1 MRKMENIDFIEDFF
15 RQIEEKKC
23 ICFGAGRKLDE
34 ICADIPRL
42 TEKIAYVTDN
52 NPDLHGT
59 DRKIAGQLKKV
70 YLPQRLYEE
79 EISNVLLIITCSYK
93 KEIIEQL
100 EKVDKLKDL
109 SYCEIEP
116 LLDAMAWSAECPPE
130 GYRKNSIETIPRK
143 IHYIWFSDDLIPPL
157 LQSNIDGWK
166 RLCPDYEICLW
177 NENNYDV
184 TKNPYM
190 FEAYK
195 NKKWSFVSDY
205 ARLDIIYQKGGIYLD
220 TDVEMIQ
227 RPDELLY
234 NDAFI
239 GFERLSTVN
248 TGSGFGAKKGHAL
261 IRELR
266 DHYKNIKFVDS
277 EDPDDMVLCPIYE
290 TEVLQRHGL
299 VLNGN
304 FQVVGGMS
312 VYPVM
317 YFNAKSLYSDR
328 MRITKETISVH
339 HCSWTWAGSKSKI
352 KAGDRI

>member
-1 MRKMENIDFIEDFF
+1 MKKMENIEFIEEFF
-15 RQIEEKKC
+15 RQTEEKKC

-42 TEKIAYVTDN
+42 AKKIAYVADN
-52 NPDLHGT
+52 DPRLHGT
-59 DRKIAGQLKKV
+59 DRKVAGQIKKV
-70 YLPQRLYEE
+70 YLPQKLYEE
-79 EISNVLLIITCSYK
+79 DVSEALLVITCSYK
-93 KEIIEQL
+93 EEIIEQL
-100 EKVDKLKDL
+100 EKVDKFKEL

-116 LLDAMAWSAECPPE
+116 LLDACAWSAEGPPK
-130 GYRKNSIETIPRK
+130 GYRKNKREAIPRK
-143 IHYIWFSDDLIPPL
+143 IHYIWFSDNPIPPL
-157 LQSNIDGWK
+157 LQGNIDGWK
-166 RLCPDYEICLW
+166 RLCPDYEVCLW
-177 NENNYDV
+177 NEKNYDV

-190 FEAYK
+190 YQAYK

-205 ARLDIIYQKGGIYLD
+205 ARLDIVYREGGIYLD
-220 TDVEMIQ
+220 TDVEMIR

-266 DHYKNIKFVDS
+266 DHYENMEFIDS
-277 EDPDDMVLCPIYE
+277 ENPDEMVLCPIYE
-290 TEVLQRHGL
+290 TEVLKRHGL

-304 FQVVGGMS
+304 FQVVDGVS

-328 MRITKETISVH
+328 MRITKETVSVH

-352 KAGDRI
+352 KAGSIA